1 MMEESKDLSLHKYDN
16 NDFHFYLLDS
26 YLCSKEFQT
35 YSFFLFLKTGFRKKR
50 IVCKYRIFRAFSYLE
65 GIRFSKPIFSGS

>member
-35 YSFFLFLKTGFRKKR
+35 YSQDR
-50 IVCKYRIFRAFSYLE
+50 V
-65 GIRFSKPIFSGS
+65 